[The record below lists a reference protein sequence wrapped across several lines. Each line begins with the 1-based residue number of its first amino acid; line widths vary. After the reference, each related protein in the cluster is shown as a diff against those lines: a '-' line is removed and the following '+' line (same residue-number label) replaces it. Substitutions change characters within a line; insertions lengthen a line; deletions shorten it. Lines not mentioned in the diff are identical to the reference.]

1 VQESLLL
8 WSDFQDPNDPELDVL
23 AERYHIHPLHIED
36 CRHRNQRA
44 KVEDGL
50 GYIFVVLKPVH
61 VNGDGELD
69 VTDLDLFLGQ
79 DYLITVQEGP
89 CPALRAHIDK
99 LKTSQN
105 HTPAAQL
112 FYKVVD
118 GAVDAY
124 MPVLDWFD
132 EAIDNLEQ
140 LVLDQPSPV
149 TLQRILMNRRGLIE
163 LRRVLTNTRD
173 VAAQLQRQET
183 ELIPRDLSPFLRDVY
198 DHLAR
203 SLDMVEMQLR
213 LARYRNQQ
221 RDLLT
226 GALDIYLSSVANR
239 TNQVMKVLTVLG
251 TIAIPAIVI
260 SGFFG
265 MNQDDLPW
273 IHSPHGTEIAL
284 GLMVLTTVGLLIILK
299 KFKWL

>member
-1 VQESLLL
+1 MIWRDL
-8 WSDFQDPNDPELDVL
+8 QDPNDPELDVL
-23 AERYHIHPLHIED
+23 AERYHLHPLHIED

-44 KVEDGL
+44 KVEDGP

-61 VNGDGELD
+61 INSDGELD
-69 VTDLDLFLGQ
+69 VTDLDLFLGP
-79 DYLITVQEGP
+79 DFLITVQEGA
-89 CPALRAHIDK
+89 CPPVRKHMDQ
-99 LKTSQN
+99 LKANQN
-105 HTPAAQL
+105 HASAAQL
-112 FYKVVD
+112 FYRVVD

-132 EAIDNLEQ
+132 EAIDNLEE
-140 LVLDQPSPV
+140 LVLDQPSPE
-149 TLQRILMNRRGLIE
+149 TLQRILKNKRGLIE
-163 LRRVLTNTRD
+163 MRRVLANTRD
-173 VAAQLQRQET
+173 VAAQLQRLET
-183 ELIPRDLSPFLRDVY
+183 ELIPRDLWPFLRDVY

-203 SLDMVEMQLR
+203 NLDTVEM
-213 LARYRNQQ
+213 Q

-251 TIAIPAIVI
+251 TIAIPAVVI

-273 IHSPHGTEIAL
+273 IHSPHGTAIAL
-284 GLMVLTTVGLLIILK
+284 GLMLLTTVGLLIILK
-299 KFKWL
+299 KFDWL

>member
-1 VQESLLL
+1 
-8 WSDFQDPNDPELDVL
+8 
-23 AERYHIHPLHIED
+23 
-36 CRHRNQRA
+36 
-44 KVEDGL
+44 
-50 GYIFVVLKPVH
+50 
-61 VNGDGELD
+61 
-69 VTDLDLFLGQ
+69 
-79 DYLITVQEGP
+79 
-89 CPALRAHIDK
+89 
-99 LKTSQN
+99 
-105 HTPAAQL
+105 
-112 FYKVVD
+112 
-118 GAVDAY
+118 

-132 EAIDNLEQ
+132 EAIDNLEG
-140 LVLDQPSPV
+140 LVLDQPSPA
-149 TLQRILMNRRGLIE
+149 TLQRILKNKRGLIE
-163 LRRVLTNTRD
+163 MRRILANTRD
-173 VAAQLQRQET
+173 VAAQLPRLET
-183 ELIPRDLSPFLRDVY
+183 ELIPRDLWPFLRDVY

-203 SLDMVEMQLR
+203 NLDTVEM
-213 LARYRNQQ
+213 Q

-284 GLMVLTTVGLLIILK
+284 GLMVFTTVGLLIILK